1 MMWNSI
7 LINLGNMK
15 SRRIHINLGNTKNR
29 RIHNNLGSKMN
40 LTSITSIT
48 RIMSMR
54 ILFLTSRFR
63 SIPIHTSHK
72 RVKKRSILKN
82 KSCMYKRGK
91 TNASR
96 SILSMRQMK
105 TSSLLNLQ
113 ANGNRFRM
121 RLKKI

>member
-15 SRRIHINLGNTKNR
+15 SRRIHINLGNKTD
-29 RIHNNLGSKMN
+29 

-54 ILFLTSRFR
+54 IMFLTSRFH

-72 RVKKRSILKN
+72 QVKKRSILKN

-113 ANGNRFRM
+113 ANGNRFKM